1 METAK
6 ISLWEVII
14 GIWILAIVV
23 ILGGIFF
30 VPEPLSYALGEIAG
44 SITASGLMVHL
55 YRSIDIELDL
65 PEKKAV
71 SHSRAMGLVRSAI
84 EIGVLVGSFF
94 LSKWVMP
101 YTVLAG
107 LLARKAAA
115 LMVPWMEKIRLRKK
129 KIIIGKE
136 SESVDG
142 VDFYVY
148 GHLPIHIG
156 GVTVYITTTHIC
168 LAIVMAALII
178 FAIAAN
184 RKIKKADPT
193 KAPTGFLNVIEL
205 LVETLDNL
213 VKSNMGKTLAPK
225 FKNYIGVIF
234 MFLVTCN
241 LSGLFGLRPPTADY
255 GTTLP
260 LALITFVMIQYQ
272 GIKWQKW
279 GKLKGLFE
287 PIFLFFPINV
297 ISEFATPVSLSLR
310 LFANILSGTMMM
322 ALIYGLL
329 PKFLLWVWPAA
340 LHAYLDVFAGAL
352 QAYVFAMLT
361 MVFIANAADLDD

>member
-1 METAK
+1 M
-6 ISLWEVII
+6 
-14 GIWILAIVV
+14 
-23 ILGGIFF
+23 
-30 VPEPLSYALGEIAG
+30 
-44 SITASGLMVHL
+44 
-55 YRSIDIELDL
+55 
-65 PEKKAV
+65 
-71 SHSRAMGLVRSAI
+71 
-84 EIGVLVGSFF
+84 
-94 LSKWVMP
+94 
-101 YTVLAG
+101 
-107 LLARKAAA
+107 
-115 LMVPWMEKIRLRKK
+115 
-129 KIIIGKE
+129 
-136 SESVDG
+136 DG

-184 RKIKKADPT
+184 RKIKKAAPT

>member
-1 METAK
+1 M
-6 ISLWEVII
+6 
-14 GIWILAIVV
+14 
-23 ILGGIFF
+23 
-30 VPEPLSYALGEIAG
+30 
-44 SITASGLMVHL
+44 
-55 YRSIDIELDL
+55 
-65 PEKKAV
+65 
-71 SHSRAMGLVRSAI
+71 
-84 EIGVLVGSFF
+84 
-94 LSKWVMP
+94 
-101 YTVLAG
+101 
-107 LLARKAAA
+107 
-115 LMVPWMEKIRLRKK
+115 
-129 KIIIGKE
+129 
-136 SESVDG
+136 DG

-178 FAIAAN
+178 FAIVAN

-272 GIKWQKW
+272 GIKC
-279 GKLKGLFE
+279 LFE